1 MAMVRIWQRRKL
13 RLDLLNFRQRQM
25 VEIGSASLLDV
36 KRRLS
41 QAKGPTDGP
50 AKPLGR
56 GYAIYK
62 SKLRRGN
69 RRNLFLT
76 GDMLRN
82 LSLRTVSENSA
93 RAGLTS
99 EKQRVKG
106 RANMKKEPWL
116 VFSPA
121 NVASTARK
129 AREVFDRMVK
139 GMVKSS

>member
-1 MAMVRIWQRRKL
+1 MAMVKIWYRRKL
-13 RLDLLNFRQRQM
+13 RLDHLTFEQKQM
-25 VEIGSASLLDV
+25 VEIGSAALLDV

-50 AKPLGR
+50 AKPLTKR
-56 GYAIYK
+56 YAIYK

-76 GDMLRN
+76 GDMLKN
-82 LSLRTVSENSA
+82 LTLRTVSENFA

-99 EKQRVKG
+99 DKQRVKG
-106 RANMKKEPWL
+106 WSNMKKEIWL

-121 NVASTARK
+121 NVAAATRK
-129 AREVFDRMVK
+129 AREVFDHMVEIL
-139 GMVKSS
+139 VKAA